1 MPAVFTWS
9 AWRPRGQSRENHQ
22 QKECKRDGRNPS
34 SQMTGNNSEDE
45 IIVSTASVPIL
56 LVGEALSVDK
66 AGDSKTLRYPIA

>member
-1 MPAVFTWS
+1 
-9 AWRPRGQSRENHQ
+9 
-22 QKECKRDGRNPS
+22 
-34 SQMTGNNSEDE
+34 MTGNNSEDE